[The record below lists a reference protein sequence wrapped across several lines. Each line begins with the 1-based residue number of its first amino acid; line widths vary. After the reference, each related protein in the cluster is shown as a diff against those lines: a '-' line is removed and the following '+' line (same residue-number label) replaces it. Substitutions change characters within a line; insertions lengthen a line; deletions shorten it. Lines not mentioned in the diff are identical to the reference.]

1 MIFFVWRF
9 VKRSLVQQTRHWL
22 DVAIDNG
29 LLFFAALFMSYINI
43 NIPWINLPPSLP
55 PQCYVDVNN
64 TPGLDPCGEYAQ
76 HGRLAIFG
84 GTNFILIRGQM
95 TVMAVGLCTCASSIK
110 VFGRERVV
118 YFREAAGLEQPMHST
133 AYFCGKDLSVI
144 PQIILGPLLYCTIF
158 VAMSASLGDFMGL
171 YTVLLGTTF
180 VSYSIGYIV
189 SIVAPSSLAQLV
201 GVVVVFCMSAF
212 DGASPTLPNLHNS
225 PPPLSWGFEH
235 LSFLTPALK
244 AFYDNEAEMW
254 INTTKAAQIDMV
266 DFSKENFGYD
276 QGQYWVSILIL
287 FSWGIF
293 FRIVGVL
300 VLNLKDKNKKL

>member
-1 MIFFVWRF
+1 
-9 VKRSLVQQTRHWL
+9 
-22 DVAIDNG
+22 
-29 LLFFAALFMSYINI
+29 
-43 NIPWINLPPSLP
+43 
-55 PQCYVDVNN
+55 
-64 TPGLDPCGEYAQ
+64 
-76 HGRLAIFG
+76 
-84 GTNFILIRGQM
+84 
-95 TVMAVGLCTCASSIK
+95 
-110 VFGRERVV
+110 
-118 YFREAAGLEQPMHST
+118 
-133 AYFCGKDLSVI
+133 
-144 PQIILGPLLYCTIF
+144 
-158 VAMSASLGDFMGL
+158 MGL

-225 PPPLSWGFEH
+225 PPPLNWGFEH

-266 DFSKENFGYD
+266 DFAKKNFGYD
-276 QGQYWVSILIL
+276 QGQYWISILIL

-293 FRIVGVL
+293 FRL
-300 VLNLKDKNKKL
+300 VTHTGGFMSLTWQTSFLLLFANRAAALISAALLLFLESFPEEALLERIETTFSN